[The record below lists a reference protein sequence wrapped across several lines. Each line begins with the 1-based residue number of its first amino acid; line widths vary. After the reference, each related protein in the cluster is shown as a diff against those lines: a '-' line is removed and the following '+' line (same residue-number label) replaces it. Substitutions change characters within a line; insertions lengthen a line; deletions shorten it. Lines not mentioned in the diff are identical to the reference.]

1 MFRPVLML
9 FGLFAGYFVFS
20 AMCSLMLQGFGIASG
35 FVLSNGWFVT
45 NLLGFI
51 VLLCMFVLMT
61 MTLALV
67 SFRMISLVPHHVI
80 KMLPFVQ
87 PANRLD
93 IERFSQDVGA
103 VGMAGT
109 LGTIANAREGMLQVS
124 RSTAREV
131 GTASGEGE
139 QGAIGQQRLLGHDS
153 TLNAQTDITGPAPEE
168 E

>member
-1 MFRPVLML
+1 
-9 FGLFAGYFVFS
+9 
-20 AMCSLMLQGFGIASG
+20 
-35 FVLSNGWFVT
+35 
-45 NLLGFI
+45 
-51 VLLCMFVLMT
+51 MT

-109 LGTIANAREGMLQVS
+109 LGTIG
-124 RSTAREV
+124 TAR
-131 GTASGEGE
+131 TAMLDTARQLEARAGGEASAGVE
-139 QGAIGQQRLLGHDS
+139 AEGGATRPRRLLGYDS
-153 TLNAQTDITGPAPEE
+153 TLNAQTDVTGPATEE